1 MADQLDKKISDE
13 VRRVAHAGA
22 IEVLSGKVLSVDVTA
37 MVAIVVLTRD
47 ASNGETEED
56 GGAVPCL
63 LNMVTSNGN
72 GVSMI
77 PAVGAHCIVA
87 EVDGPGKWEVL
98 KASSYTKITMK
109 VGAAEVSVDGVTGK
123 FVVKNAGA
131 DLGTVLKDYVQHTM
145 QITVATGAGTS
156 SVPLNISDFAADL
169 AKLGLLF

>member
-1 MADQLDKKISDE
+1 MDALDKRIGE
-13 VRRVAHAGA
+13 RLRRITHADDKTRFP
-22 IEVLSGKVLSVDVTA
+22 VMSGVVKSVDAGEMTA
-37 MVAIVVLTRD
+37 VVVMSMDD
-47 ASNGETEED
+47 ADAPTEE
-56 GGAVPCL
+56 VT
-63 LNMVTSNGN
+63 LNVITQNTN

-77 PAVGAHCIVA
+77 PAVGAHCLVA